1 MVTRVIF
8 LTSGT
13 TWTVPQD
20 WTPSNNTIEAIGGGG
35 GSGSAWPAGGAGGG
49 GGAYTKLSNL
59 QLIPGQTVYINIGTG
74 AATPTANGGDT
85 WLNSLRNAAPTSSA
99 TGVLAKGGSFSSNTT
114 GGLGG
119 QASACIPSATAF
131 SGGNGGNGGVNGAGG
146 GGGGAGGP
154 SGAGAN
160 GGNPVGTAAGG
171 GGGSNGGSGGSSPGA
186 GGASGGSPAGS
197 GGAAATSGAAAV
209 AGGIGAGGGGGGGGL
224 ATTNYQGGAG
234 GAGNVYIATQGTVTA
249 GTVGGP
255 GGGSGGGTSTAGPA
269 TTTGSGGLYGGGQG
283 NQNGDTSG
291 SAGQGIIVITYT
303 PPSYASR
310 LAANGSLYVGGSI
323 DELTNNPIT
332 FGSLLFDG
340 STGYLTLPSNSAF
353 TIGTGDFTIETWLY
367 PTSFKRFGTIFST
380 TSLYTVAN
388 NFYLQTDANGNKI
401 VLSSNGTV
409 LLTSNNTLNLN
420 AWNHIAAVRSGTTLT
435 IYINGLSQGSVTN
448 SQSFVSDTPN
458 IGSVNATTYPI
469 SGYISNFRIVNGTAI
484 YTANVTPPTQPLT
497 AVTNTKLLL
506 NTTTIPST
514 SAFTDIGPNNFSVT
528 SSGTV
533 TSTTQTPIK
542 PNGYY
547 NYYFNNANPDFIMA
561 SPSAS
566 YQLTGDFTIE
576 CWIYGIGTGAAQFG
590 IVTLTNATSSGS
602 NGLTIFLDTS
612 SRLGFFV
619 NGTSTLTYSATNTI
633 LANTWYHIAL
643 VRSGSTNTMYVNGLS
658 VSTSATT
665 PTWPATPSIGI
676 GRFYNDNTTL
686 TWNGYITNLRIV
698 KGTAVYT
705 ANFTPQTS
713 SLRSIP
719 NTLLLTCQSN
729 TIIDNSPNP
738 ITLTRTSGNAAVTSN
753 TSPLSTYNYSGTGIS
768 VQRVTSTSNA
778 QVQTGVLQVTGIF
791 DEYTINGGSVARRL
805 YPTGN
810 LQIAGV
816 FDEVT
821 RPT

>member
-1 MVTRVIF
+1 MPI
-8 LTSGT
+8 
-13 TWTVPQD
+13 
-20 WTPSNNTIEAIGGGG
+20 
-35 GSGSAWPAGGAGGG
+35 
-49 GGAYTKLSNL
+49 
-59 QLIPGQTVYINIGTG
+59 
-74 AATPTANGGDT
+74 
-85 WLNSLRNAAPTSSA
+85 
-99 TGVLAKGGSFSSNTT
+99 
-114 GGLGG
+114 
-119 QASACIPSATAF
+119 
-131 SGGNGGNGGVNGAGG
+131 
-146 GGGGAGGP
+146 
-154 SGAGAN
+154 
-160 GGNPVGTAAGG
+160 
-171 GGGSNGGSGGSSPGA
+171 
-186 GGASGGSPAGS
+186 
-197 GGAAATSGAAAV
+197 
-209 AGGIGAGGGGGGGGL
+209 
-224 ATTNYQGGAG
+224 
-234 GAGNVYIATQGTVTA
+234 
-249 GTVGGP
+249 
-255 GGGSGGGTSTAGPA
+255 
-269 TTTGSGGLYGGGQG
+269 
-283 NQNGDTSG
+283 
-291 SAGQGIIVITYT
+291 
-303 PPSYASR
+303 ASR
-310 LAANGSLYVGGSI
+310 LTNTGNLVVNSTI
-323 DELTNNPIT
+323 DELTNNPIL

-380 TSLYTVAN
+380 TSLFTVAN

-401 VLSSNGTV
+401 ILSSNGTV
-409 LLTSNNTLNLN
+409 LLTSNNTINLN

-514 SAFTDIGPNNFSVT
+514 SAFTDSGPNNFSVT

-547 NYYFNNANPDFIMA
+547 NYYFNNAGPDFIMA

-576 CWIYGIGTGAAQFG
+576 CWIYGIGTGSAQFG
-590 IVTLTNATSSGS
+590 IVTLTNATSSGT

-643 VRSGSTNTMYVNGLS
+643 VRSGSTNTMYVNGSS

-665 PTWPATPSIGI
+665 PTWPATPSIGV

-713 SLRSIP
+713 SLSSIP

-729 TIIDNSPNP
+729 TIIDKSLSP

-768 VQRVTSTSNA
+768 VQKISNVGLLQTTGIIDEFTIKSGSVAQRVNLN
-778 QVQTGVLQVTGIF
+778 GNLQLAGIF
-791 DEYTINGGSVARRL
+791 DEWTGAPVVDSSLMVWLDAGQPSSYSGSGATWTDLSGNDKNYTLSNGPTFNSGAKNTTGGTLTFTTASSQYATSASSLFNSTTYNTFTMNIWIYPTSSGNIIQIDGQAALATGYHASAIEITAAGVISFGLWTGSVVTTIATSTQSL
-805 YPTGN
+805 NAWYNLVITYNGTTATAYVNGASVGSSNITWSAPGTSTFMALMAADGTNMGTNAYTSGN
-810 LQIAGV
+810 LGAFMV
-816 FDEVT
+816 YNRSLTVDEVISNYNAL
-821 RPT
+821 RRRYGR

>member
-1 MVTRVIF
+1 MPI
-8 LTSGT
+8 
-13 TWTVPQD
+13 
-20 WTPSNNTIEAIGGGG
+20 
-35 GSGSAWPAGGAGGG
+35 
-49 GGAYTKLSNL
+49 
-59 QLIPGQTVYINIGTG
+59 
-74 AATPTANGGDT
+74 
-85 WLNSLRNAAPTSSA
+85 
-99 TGVLAKGGSFSSNTT
+99 
-114 GGLGG
+114 
-119 QASACIPSATAF
+119 
-131 SGGNGGNGGVNGAGG
+131 
-146 GGGGAGGP
+146 
-154 SGAGAN
+154 
-160 GGNPVGTAAGG
+160 
-171 GGGSNGGSGGSSPGA
+171 
-186 GGASGGSPAGS
+186 
-197 GGAAATSGAAAV
+197 
-209 AGGIGAGGGGGGGGL
+209 
-224 ATTNYQGGAG
+224 
-234 GAGNVYIATQGTVTA
+234 
-249 GTVGGP
+249 
-255 GGGSGGGTSTAGPA
+255 
-269 TTTGSGGLYGGGQG
+269 
-283 NQNGDTSG
+283 
-291 SAGQGIIVITYT
+291 
-303 PPSYASR
+303 ASR
-310 LAANGSLYVGGSI
+310 LTNTGNLVVNSTI

-380 TSLYTVAN
+380 TSLFTVAN

-401 VLSSNGTV
+401 ILSSNGTV
-409 LLTSNNTLNLN
+409 LLTSNNTINLN

-514 SAFTDIGPNNFSVT
+514 SAFTDSGPNNFSVT

-547 NYYFNNANPDFIMA
+547 NYYFNNTGPDFIMA

-576 CWIYGIGTGAAQFG
+576 CWIYGIGIGAAQFG
-590 IVTLTNATSSGS
+590 IVTLTNATSSGT

-643 VRSGSTNTMYVNGLS
+643 VRSGSTNTMYVNGSS

-665 PTWPATPSIGI
+665 PTWPATPSIGV

-713 SLRSIP
+713 SLSSIP

-729 TIIDNSPNP
+729 TIIDKSLSP

-768 VQRVTSTSNA
+768 VQKISNVGLLQTTGIIDEFTIKSGSVAQRVNLN
-778 QVQTGVLQVTGIF
+778 GNLQLAGIF
-791 DEYTINGGSVARRL
+791 DEWTGAPVVDSSLMVWLDAGQPSSYSGSGATWTDLSGNGKNYTLSNGPTFNSGAKSTTGGTLTFTTASSQYATSASSLFNSTTYNTVTMSIWV
-805 YPTGN
+805 YPTSSGNIIQIDGQAALATGYHASAIEITAAGVISFGLWTGSAVTTIATSTQSLNAWYNLVITYNGTTATAYVNGASVGSSNITWSAPGTNTFMALMAADSTGMGTNAYTSGN
-810 LQIAGV
+810 LGAFMV
-816 FDEVT
+816 YNRSLTVDEVT
-821 RPT
+821 SNYNALRRRYGR